1 MTYDPYDLNAKA
13 AEVNAILERPYT
25 IKINQY
31 FDRGMEIFQ
40 PKAGEL
46 IGFTFLTFIISFGLS
61 NIPYFIGSLVSLI
74 TDGIL
79 SAGYYFFAFRFYKG
93 QDAVFGDFFSGFR
106 NNQFWPIFLV
116 HFLMGL
122 VLGGIGC
129 VAFGLMA
136 PMFYE
141 PLSEFI
147 AQMNRLD
154 PSSSIPNLPELSF
167 SLALTVPL
175 LFLGLLLLIP
185 LFYLSISYTLA
196 PLLVVDR
203 RLGAWQAMETSRKL
217 IHKKWLSWFGL
228 LFLLYL
234 IQVAGTCACYIGLLI
249 SVPVSC
255 CILAA
260 AYEDVVGLSQRNSLP
275 EQPS

>member
-1 MTYDPYDLNAKA
+1 MTYDPYDLEAKA
-13 AEVNAILERPYT
+13 AEINAILERPYT
-25 IKINQY
+25 VNINQY

-46 IGFTFLTFIISFGLS
+46 IGFTFLTFIISLSLS
-61 NIPYFIGSLVSLI
+61 NIPYFIGSLVSLV

-93 QDAVFGDFFSGFR
+93 QNAEFGDFFSGFR
-106 NNQFWPIFLV
+106 NSQFWPIFLV
-116 HFLMGL
+116 HLLMGL
-122 VLGGIGC
+122 VLGGLAFI
-129 VAFGLMA
+129 AFGLMA
-136 PMFYE
+136 PIFYE
-141 PLSEFI
+141 PLLEFI

-154 PSSSIPNLPELSF
+154 PSSNIPNLPKLSF
-167 SLALTVPL
+167 SLALTMPL

-185 LFYLSISYTLA
+185 LCYLSISYTLA

-203 RLGAWQAMETSRKL
+203 RLSPWQAMETSRKL
-217 IHKKWLSWFGL
+217 IHKRWLFWLGL
-228 LFLLYL
+228 MFLLYL
-234 IQVAGTCACYIGLLI
+234 IQVAGACACYIGLLI
-249 SVPVSC
+249 SIPVSYC
-255 CILAA
+255 TVAA